1 MLRLFPMLRRL
12 VVISRPVLWVNT
24 IGPAVMAMWIGGELF
39 NPEII
44 PLLIW
49 LTVPFNLWL
58 YGINDIFDRET
69 DLLNARKGGVQGAVL
84 AVSEIKWVLWGIA
97 VTNIPFLIYFFL
109 NYSLVTNI
117 WIVVYYLFFLN
128 YSAPPLRWK
137 SRPFWDAFSNIDYAF
152 PLVFVALA
160 LNYEVNWIGA
170 VGLMVWGVAKQAYD
184 AIQDIYEDRAVGIET
199 TATKLDIK
207 GTVIWSTVFWSIAT
221 VMFLIVNIPL
231 GIANGIYVG
240 YLLYN
245 QYKKPTLDEAR
256 RLYPASI
263 AFPYIVGTVIGFQ
276 LVVGLVFGLYP

>member
-1 MLRLFPMLRRL
+1 MLRRL

-97 VTNIPFLIYFFL
+97 ITNIPFLIYFFL
-109 NYSLVTNI
+109 NYSLVTNT

-137 SRPFWDAFSNIDYAF
+137 SRPFWDAGSNIDYAF

-160 LNYEVNWIGA
+160 LDYEVNWIA
-170 VGLMVWGVAKQAYD
+170 AIGLMVWGVAKQAYD

-231 GIANGIYVG
+231 GIANGVYVG

>member
-1 MLRLFPMLRRL
+1 MLSRL

-97 VTNIPFLIYFFL
+97 ITNIPFLIYFFL
-109 NYSLVTNI
+109 NYSLVANI

-170 VGLMVWGVAKQAYD
+170 IGLMLWGVAKQAYD

-207 GTVIWSTVFWSIAT
+207 GTVIWSTVFWSLAT

-231 GIANGIYVG
+231 GIANGLYVG

>member
-1 MLRLFPMLRRL
+1 MLFRL

-84 AVSEIKWVLWGIA
+84 AISEIKWVLWGIA
-97 VTNIPFLIYFFL
+97 ITNIPFLIYFFL
-109 NYSLVTNI
+109 NYSLVANI

-137 SRPFWDAFSNIDYAF
+137 SKPFWDAGSNIDYAF

-170 VGLMVWGVAKQAYD
+170 IGVMLWGVAKQAYD

-256 RLYPASI
+256 RQALP
-263 AFPYIVGTVIGFQ
+263 FPTLLGR
-276 LVVGLVFGLYP
+276 

>member
-1 MLRLFPMLRRL
+1 MLSRL

-97 VTNIPFLIYFFL
+97 ITNIPFLIYFFL
-109 NYSLVTNI
+109 NYSLVANI

-137 SRPFWDAFSNIDYAF
+137 SKPFWDAGSNIDYAF

-170 VGLMVWGVAKQAYD
+170 IGLMLWGVAKQAYD

>member
-1 MLRLFPMLRRL
+1 MLGRL

-97 VTNIPFLIYFFL
+97 ITNIPFLIYFFL

-170 VGLMVWGVAKQAYD
+170 IGLMVWGIAKQAYD

-199 TATKLDIK
+199 TATKLDIR

-221 VMFLIVNIPL
+221 VMFLIVNVPL
-231 GIANGIYVG
+231 GIANGLYVG

-276 LVVGLVFGLYP
+276 LVVGLAFGLYP

>member
-1 MLRLFPMLRRL
+1 MLRRL

-44 PLLIW
+44 PLLMW

-97 VTNIPFLIYFFL
+97 ITNIPFLIYFFL

-170 VGLMVWGVAKQAYD
+170 IGLMLWGVAKQAYD

-231 GIANGIYVG
+231 GIANGVYVG

>member
-1 MLRLFPMLRRL
+1 MLRRL

>member
-1 MLRLFPMLRRL
+1 MLGRL

-24 IGPAVMAMWIGGELF
+24 IGPAFMAMWIGGELF

-97 VTNIPFLIYFFL
+97 ITNIPFLIYFFL

-170 VGLMVWGVAKQAYD
+170 IGLMVWGIAKQAYD

-199 TATKLDIK
+199 TATKLDIR

-221 VMFLIVNIPL
+221 VMFLIVNVPL
-231 GIANGIYVG
+231 GIANGLYVG

-276 LVVGLVFGLYP
+276 LVVGLAFGLYP

>member
-1 MLRLFPMLRRL
+1 MPRLLPMLGRL

-97 VTNIPFLIYFFL
+97 ITNIPFLIYFFL

-170 VGLMVWGVAKQAYD
+170 IGLMVWGIAKQAYD

-199 TATKLDIK
+199 TATKLDIR

-221 VMFLIVNIPL
+221 VMFLIVNVPL
-231 GIANGIYVG
+231 GIANGLYVG

-276 LVVGLVFGLYP
+276 LVVGLAFGLYP

>member
-1 MLRLFPMLRRL
+1 MPRLLPMLGRL

-97 VTNIPFLIYFFL
+97 ITNIPFLIYFFL

-170 VGLMVWGVAKQAYD
+170 IGLMVWGIAKQAYD

-199 TATKLDIK
+199 TATKLDIR

-221 VMFLIVNIPL
+221 VMFLIVNVPL
-231 GIANGIYVG
+231 GIANGLYVG

-245 QYKKPTLDEAR
+245 QFKKPTLDEAR

-276 LVVGLVFGLYP
+276 LVVGLAFGVYP

>member
-1 MLRLFPMLRRL
+1 MLGRL

-117 WIVVYYLFFLN
+117 WRVVYDLFFLN

-170 VGLMVWGVAKQAYD
+170 VGLMVWGIAKQAYD

-199 TATKLDIK
+199 TATKLDIR

-221 VMFLIVNIPL
+221 VMFLIVNVPL
-231 GIANGIYVG
+231 GIANGLYVG

-276 LVVGLVFGLYP
+276 LVVGLAFGLYP

>member
-1 MLRLFPMLRRL
+1 MLKRL

-24 IGPAVMAMWIGGELF
+24 IGPAVMAMWIGGDLF

-84 AVSEIKWVLWGIA
+84 AVHEIKWVLWGIA
-97 VTNIPFLIYFFL
+97 ITNIPFVIYFFL
-109 NYSLVTNI
+109 NYSLITNI

-137 SRPFWDAFSNIDYAF
+137 SRPFWDAGSNIDYAF

-170 VGLMVWGVAKQAYD
+170 IGLMVWGVAKQAYD

-245 QYKKPTLDEAR
+245 QSKKPTLDEAR

-263 AFPYIVGTVIGFQ
+263 AFPYIVGTVIGVQ

>member
-1 MLRLFPMLRRL
+1 MLSRL

-109 NYSLVTNI
+109 NYSLVANI

-170 VGLMVWGVAKQAYD
+170 IGLMLWGVAKQAYD

-207 GTVIWSTVFWSIAT
+207 GTVIWSTVFWSLAT

>member
-1 MLRLFPMLRRL
+1 MLSRL

-97 VTNIPFLIYFFL
+97 ITNIPFLIYFFL
-109 NYSLVTNI
+109 NYSLAANI

-137 SRPFWDAFSNIDYAF
+137 SRPFWDAGSNIDYAF

-170 VGLMVWGVAKQAYD
+170 IGLMLWGVAKQAYD

>member
-1 MLRLFPMLRRL
+1 
-12 VVISRPVLWVNT
+12 
-24 IGPAVMAMWIGGELF
+24 MAMWIGGELF

-44 PLLIW
+44 PLLVW

-97 VTNIPFLIYFFL
+97 VTNIPFLIFFFL

-160 LNYEVNWIGA
+160 LSYEVNWIGA

-231 GIANGIYVG
+231 GIANAIYVG

-263 AFPYIVGTVIGFQ
+263 AFPYVVGTVIGFQ